1 MTLQLPNK
9 LILSIL
15 ILAGTL
21 LGCANSSSPPNYDL
35 DTYTLGRSSVFT
47 QRELINEL
55 LKDPAEIDPQVRD
68 TLLNSYCDLIA
79 QGAIYV
85 SRDNQPQQCQSQKES
100 LSSNESLSGSK
111 SLSENESLSE
121 NKSLSEPESL
131 DNKQRRCAYKYHIC
145 IKSCPLRTDDYQP
158 CIDRAK
164 RCLND

>member
-15 ILAGTL
+15 IMTGTL

-47 QRELINEL
+47 QRELINEQ
-55 LKDPAEIDPQVRD
+55 LKDPAEMNTEVRD

-85 SRDNQPQQCQSQKES
+85 SQDNQPQQCQS
-100 LSSNESLSGSK
+100 LSQTESLSGSQ
-111 SLSENESLSE
+111 NEGL
-121 NKSLSEPESL
+121 N
-131 DNKQRRCAYKYHIC
+131 NKQRRCAYKYHTC
-145 IKSCPLRTDDYQP
+145 IKTCPLRTDDCQP

-164 RCLND
+164 RCLSE

>member
-15 ILAGTL
+15 ILTGTL

-47 QRELINEL
+47 QRELINEQ
-55 LKDPAEIDPQVRD
+55 LKDPTEMNTEVRD

-85 SRDNQPQQCQSQKES
+85 SRDNQPQQCQSLSQIKS
-100 LSSNESLSGSK
+100 LSQIRSLSGSD
-111 SLSENESLSE
+111 SLSATENDSLS
-121 NKSLSEPESL
+121 
-131 DNKQRRCAYKYHIC
+131 NKQRRCAYKYHIC
-145 IKSCPLRTDDYQP
+145 IKTCPLRTDDCQP

-164 RCLND
+164 RCLSE

>member
-15 ILAGTL
+15 ILTGTL

-47 QRELINEL
+47 QRELINEQ
-55 LKDPAEIDPQVRD
+55 LKDPAEMNTEVRD

-85 SRDNQPQQCQSQKES
+85 SQDNQPQQCQS
-100 LSSNESLSGSK
+100 LSQTESLSGSQ
-111 SLSENESLSE
+111 NEGL
-121 NKSLSEPESL
+121 N
-131 DNKQRRCAYKYHIC
+131 NKQRRCAYKYHTC
-145 IKSCPLRTDDYQP
+145 IKTCPLRTDDCQP

-164 RCLND
+164 RCLSE

>member
-47 QRELINEL
+47 QRELINEQ

-85 SRDNQPQQCQSQKES
+85 SRDNQPQQCQ
-100 LSSNESLSGSK
+100 
-111 SLSENESLSE
+111 SENESLSE

-145 IKSCPLRTDDYQP
+145 IKSCPLRTDDCQP

>member
-15 ILAGTL
+15 ILTGTL

-47 QRELINEL
+47 QRELINEQ
-55 LKDPAEIDPQVRD
+55 LKDPAEMNTEVRD

-85 SRDNQPQQCQSQKES
+85 SRDNQPQQCQS
-100 LSSNESLSGSK
+100 LSQIKSLSGSD
-111 SLSENESLSE
+111 SLSHVKNLTELKPHS
-121 NKSLSEPESL
+121 
-131 DNKQRRCAYKYHIC
+131 KQRRCAYKISY
-145 IKSCPLRTDDYQP
+145 LYQNLP
-158 CIDRAK
+158 VTHR
-164 RCLND
+164 

>member
-47 QRELINEL
+47 QRELINEQ
-55 LKDPAEIDPQVRD
+55 LKEPAEIDPQVRD

-85 SRDNQPQQCQSQKES
+85 SRDNQPQQCQ
-100 LSSNESLSGSK
+100 
-111 SLSENESLSE
+111 SENESLSE

-145 IKSCPLRTDDYQP
+145 IKSCPLRTDDCQP

>member
-1 MTLQLPNK
+1 VTLQLPNK

-47 QRELINEL
+47 QRELINEQ

-85 SRDNQPQQCQSQKES
+85 SRDNQPQQCQ
-100 LSSNESLSGSK
+100 
-111 SLSENESLSE
+111 SENESLSE

-145 IKSCPLRTDDYQP
+145 IKSCPLRTDDCQP

>member
-15 ILAGTL
+15 ILTGTL

-47 QRELINEL
+47 QRELINEQ
-55 LKDPAEIDPQVRD
+55 LKEPAEIDPQVRD

-85 SRDNQPQQCQSQKES
+85 SRDNQPQQCQSENES
-100 LSSNESLSGSK
+100 LSS
-111 SLSENESLSE
+111 NESLSE

-145 IKSCPLRTDDYQP
+145 IKSCPLRTDDCQP